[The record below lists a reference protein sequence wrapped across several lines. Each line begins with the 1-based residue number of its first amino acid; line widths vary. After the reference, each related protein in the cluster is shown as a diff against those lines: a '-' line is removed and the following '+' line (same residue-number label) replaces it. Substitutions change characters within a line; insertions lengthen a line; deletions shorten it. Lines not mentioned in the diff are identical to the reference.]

1 MWLSSWTPKPALF
14 TELVDFSTLMDGYY
28 GAMTHPVPLT
38 GSSFWQAGEDDWLH
52 LNSVQYRQADDSILV
67 SSRETST
74 IVQVSGVHSTPT
86 LTALI
91 GDPAFWAGTEYE
103 SLSYQPQG
111 DFVPQ
116 YGQHDVELV
125 EDDSLPEG
133 QYLLRMYDNNYWSL
147 STRDDYEPELPD
159 SVGTSLTGGS
169 GIHSYVTYYLVDSN
183 AKTFSLAKQFPVT
196 YSSIVSNAQS
206 FDGNYVVNSG
216 VAHEFGEYDSEGNL
230 IRAFSYDCMMNGYR
244 VMKGDFEGFLVPG
257 GVINRQQTR
266 ERRRLF
272 CGAPRFLLIHH
283 LVQAG
288 QRVGQAADFVNQS
301 QAHRLLPRRSRCQH
315 PRPAPRFGAS
325 AG

>member
-1 MWLSSWTPKPALF
+1 M
-14 TELVDFSTLMDGYY
+14 
-28 GAMTHPVPLT
+28 
-38 GSSFWQAGEDDWLH
+38 
-52 LNSVQYRQADDSILV
+52 
-67 SSRETST
+67 
-74 IVQVSGVHSTPT
+74 
-86 LTALI
+86 
-91 GDPAFWAGTEYE
+91 
-103 SLSYQPQG
+103 
-111 DFVPQ
+111 
-116 YGQHDVELV
+116 ELV

-244 VMKGDFEGFLVPG
+244 VMKGDFEGFWF
-257 GVINRQQTR
+257 Q
-266 ERRRLF
+266 E
-272 CGAPRFLLIHH
+272 
-283 LVQAG
+283 
-288 QRVGQAADFVNQS
+288 
-301 QAHRLLPRRSRCQH
+301 
-315 PRPAPRFGAS
+315 AS
-325 AG
+325 

>member
-1 MWLSSWTPKPALF
+1 MRRISANCL
-14 TELVDFSTLMDGYY
+14 
-28 GAMTHPVPLT
+28 
-38 GSSFWQAGEDDWLH
+38 
-52 LNSVQYRQADDSILV
+52 
-67 SSRETST
+67 
-74 IVQVSGVHSTPT
+74 SGVHSTPT

-244 VMKGDFEGFLVPG
+244 VMKGDFEGFWF
-257 GVINRQQTR
+257 R
-266 ERRRLF
+266 E
-272 CGAPRFLLIHH
+272 
-283 LVQAG
+283 
-288 QRVGQAADFVNQS
+288 
-301 QAHRLLPRRSRCQH
+301 
-315 PRPAPRFGAS
+315 AS
-325 AG
+325 

>member
-1 MWLSSWTPKPALF
+1 MDVVVELDPETGAV

-159 SVGTSLTGGS
+159 SVGTSLTGWS

-244 VMKGDFEGFLVPG
+244 VMKGDFEGFWF
-257 GVINRQQTR
+257 R
-266 ERRRLF
+266 E
-272 CGAPRFLLIHH
+272 
-283 LVQAG
+283 
-288 QRVGQAADFVNQS
+288 
-301 QAHRLLPRRSRCQH
+301 
-315 PRPAPRFGAS
+315 AS
-325 AG
+325 